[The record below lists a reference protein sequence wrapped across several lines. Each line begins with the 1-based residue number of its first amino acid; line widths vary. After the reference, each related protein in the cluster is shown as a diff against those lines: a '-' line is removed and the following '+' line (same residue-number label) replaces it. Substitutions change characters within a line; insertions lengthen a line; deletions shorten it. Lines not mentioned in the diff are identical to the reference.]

1 MAAPRSRFLEISLA
15 LALSLARRRLSV
27 SPLLGNDLVVVSI
40 NDALVVPAD
49 SNPAAHDSLL
59 HAHGAYALLAY
70 LVRTSRAYH
79 YPVFLRPPVSAAVE
93 ARKCGL
99 CCTSCLR
106 YRPCSP

>member
-40 NDALVVPAD
+40 NDALVVPTD

-70 LVRTSRAYH
+70 VHRVSIITACLSPPSR
-79 YPVFLRPPVSAAVE
+79 L
-93 ARKCGL
+93 CG
-99 CCTSCLR
+99 S
-106 YRPCSP
+106 

>member
-1 MAAPRSRFLEISLA
+1 MAAPRSRFLEISLALA

-59 HAHGAYALLAY
+59 HAHHGAYALLAY
-70 LVRTSRAYH
+70 VHRVSIITACLSPPSR
-79 YPVFLRPPVSAAVE
+79 L
-93 ARKCGL
+93 CG
-99 CCTSCLR
+99 S
-106 YRPCSP
+106 

>member
-70 LVRTSRAYH
+70 VHRVSIITACLSPPSR
-79 YPVFLRPPVSAAVE
+79 L
-93 ARKCGL
+93 CG
-99 CCTSCLR
+99 S
-106 YRPCSP
+106 